1 MGILAVDQLKSR
13 TVAPVTISDDLNVTG
28 VSTVG
33 VLTATSA
40 VVGSAVTANATGV
53 IVADISTAIQFS
65 GNITGVAATFSG
77 DVSVGGT
84 LTYEDV
90 ARVDAT
96 GLSTFREGINVGSPT
111 GVGGTFN
118 PQGDISAGI
127 ATFAGAVTASSFS
140 GDGSGLTGVSSWDS
154 YDSWL
159 YN

>member
-40 VVGSAVTANATGV
+40 VVGSAVTINADG
-53 IVADISTAIQFS
+53 IDI
-65 GNITGVAATFSG
+65 
-77 DVSVGGT
+77 
-84 LTYEDV
+84 
-90 ARVDAT
+90 
-96 GLSTFREGINVGSPT
+96 
-111 GVGGTFN
+111 GVGIFT
-118 PQGDISAGI
+118 
-127 ATFAGAVTASSFS
+127 
-140 GDGSGLTGVSSWDS
+140 GDGSGLSGVASTDNIDTSTPANFVDINATGIVTSVNYVGSKQLTVENANITGVITAGTFSGVSSCDS

>member
-40 VVGSAVTANATGV
+40 VVGSAVTINADG
-53 IVADISTAIQFS
+53 IDI
-65 GNITGVAATFSG
+65 
-77 DVSVGGT
+77 
-84 LTYEDV
+84 
-90 ARVDAT
+90 
-96 GLSTFREGINVGSPT
+96 
-111 GVGGTFN
+111 GVGIFT
-118 PQGDISAGI
+118 
-127 ATFAGAVTASSFS
+127 
-140 GDGSGLTGVSSWDS
+140 GDGSGLSGVASTDNIDTSTPANFVDINATGIVTSVNYVGSKQLTVENANITGVFTAGTFSGVSSWDS

>member
-40 VVGSAVTANATGV
+40 VVGSAVTINADG
-53 IVADISTAIQFS
+53 IDI
-65 GNITGVAATFSG
+65 
-77 DVSVGGT
+77 
-84 LTYEDV
+84 
-90 ARVDAT
+90 
-96 GLSTFREGINVGSPT
+96 
-111 GVGGTFN
+111 GVGIFT
-118 PQGDISAGI
+118 
-127 ATFAGAVTASSFS
+127 
-140 GDGSGLTGVSSWDS
+140 GDGSGLSGVASTDNIDTSTPANFVDINATGIVTSVNYVGSKQLTVENDNITGVITAGTFSGVSSWDS

>member
-40 VVGSAVTANATGV
+40 VVGSAVTINADG
-53 IVADISTAIQFS
+53 IDI
-65 GNITGVAATFSG
+65 
-77 DVSVGGT
+77 
-84 LTYEDV
+84 
-90 ARVDAT
+90 
-96 GLSTFREGINVGSPT
+96 
-111 GVGGTFN
+111 GVGIFT
-118 PQGDISAGI
+118 
-127 ATFAGAVTASSFS
+127 
-140 GDGSGLTGVSSWDS
+140 GDGSGLSGVASTDNINTSTPANFVDINATGIVTSVNYVGSKQLTVENANITGVITAGTFSGVTTWDS

>member
-40 VVGSAVTANATGV
+40 VVGSAVTINADG
-53 IVADISTAIQFS
+53 IDI
-65 GNITGVAATFSG
+65 
-77 DVSVGGT
+77 
-84 LTYEDV
+84 
-90 ARVDAT
+90 
-96 GLSTFREGINVGSPT
+96 
-111 GVGGTFN
+111 GVGIFT
-118 PQGDISAGI
+118 
-127 ATFAGAVTASSFS
+127 
-140 GDGSGLTGVSSWDS
+140 GDGSGLSGVASTDNIDTSTPANFVDINATGIVTSVNYVGSKQLTVENANITGVITAGTFSGVTTWDS

>member
-40 VVGSAVTANATGV
+40 VVGSAVTFNADG
-53 IVADISTAIQFS
+53 IDI
-65 GNITGVAATFSG
+65 
-77 DVSVGGT
+77 
-84 LTYEDV
+84 
-90 ARVDAT
+90 
-96 GLSTFREGINVGSPT
+96 
-111 GVGGTFN
+111 GVGIFT
-118 PQGDISAGI
+118 
-127 ATFAGAVTASSFS
+127 
-140 GDGSGLTGVSSWDS
+140 GDGSGLSGVASTDNIDTSTPANFVDINATGIVTSVNYVGSKQLTVENANITGVITAGTFSGVSSWDS

>member
-40 VVGSAVTANATGV
+40 VVGSAVTINADG
-53 IVADISTAIQFS
+53 IDI
-65 GNITGVAATFSG
+65 
-77 DVSVGGT
+77 
-84 LTYEDV
+84 
-90 ARVDAT
+90 
-96 GLSTFREGINVGSPT
+96 
-111 GVGGTFN
+111 GVGIFT
-118 PQGDISAGI
+118 
-127 ATFAGAVTASSFS
+127 
-140 GDGSGLTGVSSWDS
+140 GDGSGLSGVASTDNIDTSTPANFVDINATGIVTSVNYVGSKQLTVENANITGVITAGTFSGVSSWDS

>member
-40 VVGSAVTANATGV
+40 VVGSAVTINADG
-53 IVADISTAIQFS
+53 IDI
-65 GNITGVAATFSG
+65 
-77 DVSVGGT
+77 
-84 LTYEDV
+84 
-90 ARVDAT
+90 
-96 GLSTFREGINVGSPT
+96 
-111 GVGGTFN
+111 GVGIFT
-118 PQGDISAGI
+118 
-127 ATFAGAVTASSFS
+127 
-140 GDGSGLTGVSSWDS
+140 GDGSGLSGVASTDNIDTSTPANFVDINATGIVTSVNYVGSKQLTVENANITCVITAGTFSGVSSWDS

>member
-40 VVGSAVTANATGV
+40 VVGSAVTINADG
-53 IVADISTAIQFS
+53 IDI
-65 GNITGVAATFSG
+65 
-77 DVSVGGT
+77 
-84 LTYEDV
+84 
-90 ARVDAT
+90 
-96 GLSTFREGINVGSPT
+96 
-111 GVGGTFN
+111 GVGIFT
-118 PQGDISAGI
+118 
-127 ATFAGAVTASSFS
+127 
-140 GDGSGLTGVSSWDS
+140 GDGSGLSGVASTDNIDTSTPANFVDINATGIVTATSFVGSGANLTGVSSLDS

>member
-40 VVGSAVTANATGV
+40 VVGSAVTINADG
-53 IVADISTAIQFS
+53 IDI
-65 GNITGVAATFSG
+65 
-77 DVSVGGT
+77 
-84 LTYEDV
+84 
-90 ARVDAT
+90 
-96 GLSTFREGINVGSPT
+96 
-111 GVGGTFN
+111 GVGIFT
-118 PQGDISAGI
+118 
-127 ATFAGAVTASSFS
+127 
-140 GDGSGLTGVSSWDS
+140 GDGSGLSGVASTDNIDTSTPANFVDINASGIVTSVNYVGSKQLTVENANITGVITAGTFSGVSSWDS

>member
-40 VVGSAVTANATGV
+40 VVGSAVTINADG
-53 IVADISTAIQFS
+53 IDI
-65 GNITGVAATFSG
+65 
-77 DVSVGGT
+77 
-84 LTYEDV
+84 
-90 ARVDAT
+90 
-96 GLSTFREGINVGSPT
+96 
-111 GVGGTFN
+111 GVGIFT
-118 PQGDISAGI
+118 
-127 ATFAGAVTASSFS
+127 
-140 GDGSGLTGVSSWDS
+140 GDGSGLSGVASTDNIDTSTPANFVDINATGIVTSVNYVVSKQLTVENANITGVITAGTFSGVSSWDS